1 MVNLTDERQRTETLQ
16 RMLCRMA
23 AAWGD
28 PSLCV
33 SVSGSWNGETEAAV
47 RAFQQKESMPVTGIC
62 GRETWD
68 AMVAACAGIDESEAP
83 VYLLIREA
91 GHTLG
96 PGDEG
101 DAVAQLQ
108 IVLRGLSMSYAF
120 PPVPLDGC
128 WGAGTE
134 GAVLAFQR
142 AAGLPQ
148 TGKADRRTW
157 QALAEAYN

>member
-47 RAFQQKESMPVTGIC
+47 RAFQQRECMPVTGIC

-68 AMVAACAGIDESEAP
+68 AMVSACAGI
-83 VYLLIREA
+83 
-91 GHTLG
+91 
-96 PGDEG
+96 
-101 DAVAQLQ
+101 
-108 IVLRGLSMSYAF
+108 
-120 PPVPLDGC
+120 
-128 WGAGTE
+128 
-134 GAVLAFQR
+134 
-142 AAGLPQ
+142 AAYGV
-148 TGKADRRTW
+148 
-157 QALAEAYN
+157 